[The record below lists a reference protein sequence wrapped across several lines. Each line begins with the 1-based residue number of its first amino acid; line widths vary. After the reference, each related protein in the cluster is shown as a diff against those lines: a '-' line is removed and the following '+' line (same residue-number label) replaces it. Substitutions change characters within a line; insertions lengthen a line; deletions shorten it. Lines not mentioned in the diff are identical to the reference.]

1 MGRVAIDDFES
12 ILAEVRNV
20 PEEPENLKNQ
30 KNQRNLKNLIEQRA
44 EKNRRYADTPSL
56 KAFLE
61 NTVEQ
66 DRTPDHETW
75 RSPAWFLARECKGRS
90 ELQMLSGP
98 QAWKKI
104 RPLLKKIENAH
115 SQGISDEEFG
125 MDFMA
130 CWQKIKILPGL
141 DVLENALRRSASIGL
156 GLLVDRGLLYSR
168 FIALAASLQQLCGDS
183 PIMLP
188 TRRIGPLLG
197 VTHITASR
205 LIRFAIEDELI
216 RRTETHNYAKHRAAR
231 YRFAIERWPHL
242 SLTGED

>member
-1 MGRVAIDDFES
+1 MKRG
-12 ILAEVRNV
+12 EVR
-20 PEEPENLKNQ
+20 PGFW
-30 KNQRNLKNLIEQRA
+30 RA
-44 EKNRRYADTPSL
+44 SVGL
-56 KAFLE
+56 L
-61 NTVEQ
+61 
-66 DRTPDHETW
+66 
-75 RSPAWFLARECKGRS
+75 

-115 SQGISDEEFG
+115 SQGILDEEFG

-141 DVLENALRRSASIGL
+141 DVLGNALLRSASIGL
-156 GLLVDRGLLYSR
+156 GLLVDRGPLYLR
-168 FIALAASLQQLCGDS
+168 FIAVAAKLQQLCGDS

-205 LIRFAIEDELI
+205 FIRV
-216 RRTETHNYAKHRAAR
+216 RHR
-231 YRFAIERWPHL
+231 
-242 SLTGED
+242 G